1 MIQNSKKLFSYL
13 LLLSSFTPT
22 LASLTT
28 MQYWDANPIY
38 NAYNSN
44 MPADAHFA
52 NITKSILKGN
62 DDVQERRFGFNISPF
77 IQRSVRAT
85 DRHGNDYGDYNH
97 SETNRPLARAMSDY
111 QGTPYLMGLF
121 LGADAS
127 GNSIWANN
135 DDTQNTDNLTDATID
150 ATALPKNLKDAAKN
164 IRTFLYNNDTAG
176 EKTPALLSQSVL
188 EKDPTYFGA
197 ISIPFTYQKLGL
209 RWEANLD
216 VNEHIGIVLKGGVAQ
231 LKQDVSPY
239 VSLTNATK
247 ANDSDPDTDK
257 IYKYIT
263 SAGAGANPSPANQNT
278 FNTNITNNIDE
289 LLSATNGANY
299 DIRSYSDFG
308 IEDAEIGIFLRKAIQ
323 LHPSQKH
330 EAYIDSTIMTPYLY
344 IGGRVPLSKQ
354 KDYTKLFSL
363 SLGDNGHA
371 SAGGNAG
378 LCFDFANS
386 IEVGIEAGMNY
397 FFKQDIM
404 QMPIPNHKL
413 QRVLYPYRR
422 DVTIEPGYNWHFK
435 ALFSAYEFTPGI
447 SFFATYQYM
456 QHTKDSIKL
465 KTANSN
471 FLPQMLED
479 LSSWS
484 TQNITAAM
492 SFAIQHNIHASLA
505 WQAGINQSNAYST
518 QTILG
523 TLSFLF

>member
-1 MIQNSKKLFSYL
+1 MIQNSKKLYACM
-13 LLLSSFTPT
+13 LLLSSFIPT
-22 LASLTT
+22 FASLTT
-28 MQYWDANPIY
+28 MQYWDASPIY
-38 NAYNSN
+38 NAFNST

-52 NITKSILKGN
+52 NITKSQLKGE
-62 DDVQERRFGFNISPF
+62 DEPTRLFGFNISPF
-77 IQRSVRAT
+77 IQRAVRAT
-85 DRHGNDYGDYNH
+85 DRYGNDFGDYNH
-97 SETNRPLARAMSDY
+97 AETNKPLAREMSDY

-121 LGADAS
+121 LGADAK
-127 GNSIWANN
+127 GNSIWLNN
-135 DDTQNTDNLTDATID
+135 DDTQDTDNLTEDTINN
-150 ATALPKNLKDAAKN
+150 TALPKNLKDAAKK
-164 IRTFLYNNDTAG
+164 IRTFLYNNRTPGA
-176 EKTPALLSQSVL
+176 KTPALLSQSVL
-188 EKDPTYFGA
+188 EKDPVYFGA

-216 VNEHIGIVLKGGVAQ
+216 VNEHIGIILKGGVAQ

-263 SAGAGANPSPANQNT
+263 HSGAGATPDTADQNT

-299 DIRSYSDFG
+299 DIRSFSEFG
-308 IEDAEIGIFLRKAIQ
+308 IEDVEFGLFLRKAIQ
-323 LHPSQKH
+323 LHPSAKH
-330 EAYIDSTIMTPYLY
+330 ETYIDSTIMTPYVY
-344 IGGRVPLSKQ
+344 IGGRFPVAKH
-354 KDYTKLFSL
+354 KDYSKLFSL

-371 SAGGNAG
+371 SVGGNAG

-386 IEVGIEAGMNY
+386 VEVGIEAGMNH
-397 FFKQDIM
+397 FFKQEIT
-404 QMPIPNHKL
+404 QMPVPNHKL

-422 DVTIEPGYNWHFK
+422 DVIVEPGYNWHFK
-435 ALFSAYEFTPGI
+435 ALFSAYEFTPGV

-479 LSSWS
+479 LSGWS
-484 TQNITAAM
+484 TQNFTAAM

-505 WQAGINQSNAYST
+505 WQAGINQSNAYSS